1 VYILI
6 IKIKPSQQSFSANT
20 TIPSKR
26 GGGNCFRTPELA
38 DNTAIHNLWKHF
50 IQKLIAEEKLSG

>member
-20 TIPSKR
+20 TIPSKE
-26 GGGNCFRTPELA
+26 GWKTVSVHL
-38 DNTAIHNLWKHF
+38 NLLTTQQF
-50 IQKLIAEEKLSG
+50 IIYGTFQYKLIAEEKLSG